1 MEFLEVFKKNYLVSG
16 LADDAVQEIASLA
29 EYKVHLPQE
38 DIIVQGSTTS
48 DLIVI
53 LDGRVNVVSDGGEKL
68 AEVGPGSV
76 LGEISL
82 LDNQPRSAHAVA
94 IGRVQA
100 AHIPAKELRR
110 LLGAK
115 RDVGFVVLA
124 NLCQVLCHRLRQTDV
139 KLDDVAEKS
148 AASDPWKNAL

>member
-1 MEFLEVFKKNYLVSG
+1 MEFLEAFKTNYLVSG
-16 LADDAVQEIASLA
+16 LGDDAIREIAGLA
-29 EYKVHLPQE
+29 QYRVHVPQE
-38 DIIVQGSTTS
+38 DIIVEGSAGS

-53 LDGRVNVVSDGGEKL
+53 LDGRVNVISDSGEKL

-100 AHIPAKELRR
+100 AHIPASELRK
-110 LLGAK
+110 LLGTN
-115 RDVGFVVLA
+115 RDVGFVVLS

-139 KLDDVAEKS
+139 KLDHMAEK
-148 AASDPWKNAL
+148 AASGDPWKNAF